1 MDIRSQFNLIA
12 KEYDENRKKF
22 IPCFDAYYASMT
34 DFVAKS
40 LSRKPTLIF
49 DLGSG
54 TGLLPSFWLPYFPE
68 ARFVLVDLAEEM
80 LAVAKKRFAK
90 ISSIQYEIADY
101 TESLPEGTPELVLS
115 ALSIHHLE
123 HDRKRKLFRMIYSSL
138 AEGGTFVNYDQFCSG
153 DEELDRKIESYWMEW
168 MKEAGISEK
177 EHERWLERKKLDRE
191 CTVAQEL
198 VWLKEAGFKN
208 AQCLYLNGKFAVL
221 SAEKQ
226 SVSSL
231 P

>member
-1 MDIRSQFNLIA
+1 MDIQSSFNLIA

-40 LSRKPTLIF
+40 LNRKPTLIF

-68 ARFVLVDLAEEM
+68 AHFVLVDFAEEM
-80 LAVAKKRFAK
+80 LAIAKKRFEK

-101 TESLPEGTPELVLS
+101 TERLPEGRPDLVLS

-123 HDRKRKLFRMIYSSL
+123 HERKRNLFRMIHTSL

-153 DEELDRKIESYWMEW
+153 NEELDRKIESQWMGR
-168 MKEAGISEK
+168 MKDAGISEK
-177 EHERWLERKKLDRE
+177 EYERWLERKKLDRE
-191 CTVAQEL
+191 CTVTQEI
-198 VWLKEAGFKN
+198 VWLKEVGFKN

-221 SAEKQ
+221 SAEK
-226 SVSSL
+226 
-231 P
+231 